1 MTFVGLDF
9 HKRYITA
16 CALTVDGTV
25 LAEVRQLPVSVDA
38 LSAFLRGLATPITV
52 AMEATLYWPWLH
64 DQLEAL
70 GHTVRVADARQVKL
84 IWQARSK
91 TDPIDARKLA
101 ELVRVNLFPA
111 IWIPDADTRRR
122 RQLLHGRA
130 FLVRQRTQVKN
141 RIHGRLTA
149 ENLLFPRSDLYGRAG
164 RTWLA
169 TAPVSAGLRTH
180 IDRLLRIHDAL
191 TAEIGALDAE
201 VKALHRD
208 HPMIERLHTIPGVGL
223 FGALFLVAEIG
234 AIERFQSS
242 HQLAAYA
249 GLVPSTRSS
258 GGKTAHGGTGHASN
272 RWLKWIFIEIVQTL
286 KRGPGPVGDHYRR
299 LLRAK
304 GKPKATTA
312 AARKLCCYIYW
323 MWREGRSHDAWLAQ
337 RHGGTTERRSEV
349 RPGQL
354 LGAVVAK
361 RSCSSGWCGGGSTFG
376 GRRTMKHAPWCRSH
390 SGARSTA
397 VSKRLDFQR
406 CRS

>member
-1 MTFVGLDF
+1 MTFIGLDL
-9 HKRYITA
+9 HKRYLTA
-16 CALTVDGTV
+16 CALDASGTV
-25 LAEVRQLPVSVDA
+25 LAEARQLPVSLDA
-38 LSAFLRGLATPITV
+38 LNAFLLGLAGPMTV

-64 DQLEAL
+64 DQLEAQ

-122 RQLLHGRA
+122 RQLLHSRA

-164 RTWLA
+164 RAWLA
-169 TAPVSAGLRTH
+169 TALLSAGLRAQA
-180 IDRLLRIHDAL
+180 DRLLRVHDAL
-191 TAEIGALDAE
+191 TAEITQFDAE
-201 VKALHRD
+201 VKDLRRD
-208 HPMIERLHTIPGVGL
+208 HPMIERLHTIPGVGV

-234 AIERFQSS
+234 AIERFQTS

-249 GLVPSTRSS
+249 GLVPTTRSS

-272 RWLKWIFIEIVQTL
+272 RWLKWILVEIVQTL
-286 KRGPGPVGDHYRR
+286 KRAPGPVGDHYRR

-323 MWREGRSHDAWLAQ
+323 MWRDGLSYEAWLAQ
-337 RHGGTTERRSEV
+337 HHGGHTERRSEV

-354 LGAVVAK
+354 LGAVA
-361 RSCSSGWCGGGSTFG
+361 
-376 GRRTMKHAPWCRSH
+376 
-390 SGARSTA
+390 
-397 VSKRLDFQR
+397 
-406 CRS
+406 